1 MDGTDSGQGGEN
13 TESEFKRAWEFEAVH
28 LRYLLDI
35 QIESSSKQLESPAE
49 FRREVFWSY
58 PFVSH
63 WHVDG
68 I

>member
-35 QIESSSKQLESPAE
+35 QIESSSK
-49 FRREVFWSY
+49 
-58 PFVSH
+58 
-63 WHVDG
+63 
-68 I
+68 